1 VVVLS
6 LMRSVGALVVLS
18 VRLEHARAADVRHA
32 MHSPDAEEALSRP
45 VSVQRELSLFR
56 RVCG

>member
-1 VVVLS
+1 
-6 LMRSVGALVVLS
+6 MRSVGALVVLS